1 METLKNEV
9 SYGIVKD
16 NGKKPLLWFDT
27 YEKALK
33 YSLLLRYPN
42 TIIRRTVSYK
52 VEAITGFYVNRE
64 ENNED

>member
-1 METLKNEV
+1 METLKNEI

-16 NGKKPLLWFDT
+16 NGKKSLLWFDT

-33 YSLLLRYPN
+33 YSLLLRCPN

-64 ENNED
+64 NDEE

>member
-1 METLKNEV
+1 METLKNEI

-64 ENNED
+64 NEEE

>member
-1 METLKNEV
+1 METLKNEI

-16 NGKKPLLWFDT
+16 NGKKPLLWFNT

-64 ENNED
+64 ENDEE

>member
-52 VEAITGFYVNRE
+52 VEAITGFYVDR